1 MYAKSLQLCPTLCN
15 TMDCSLPGS
24 SVHGIIQASTV
35 EWVAMPSSKESSQPR
50 IELKSLNKSPAL
62 QTASW
67 PLAPSG
73 KPRLFQSIYKKGASL
88 VAQLVKN
95 LPANGEDIKKH
106 KRWGFNYW
114 IGKITWRRK
123 WHLLQYCCLEN
134 SMDRGAW
141 WVGYHPWGCKELNLT
156 QCAGTGIYK
165 KGQVSNNFHLEKINW
180 IQMLYRNEMINES
193 HIWVLM
199 HKS

>member
-95 LPANGEDIKKH
+95 LPANGEDIKK
-106 KRWGFNYW
+106 RGFNPW
-114 IGKITWRRK
+114 VRKIPWGREWLPTLVLLPGKSHGW
-123 WHLLQYCCLEN
+123 
-134 SMDRGAW
+134 GAW
-141 WVGYHPWGCKELNLT
+141 WSTVHGVAKSWT
-156 QCAGTGIYK
+156 QL
-165 KGQVSNNFHLEKINW
+165 SD
-180 IQMLYRNEMINES
+180 
-193 HIWVLM
+193 
-199 HKS
+199 